1 MPLVSIFGSYNGQPN
16 LGDKCLLLS
25 VLSSFDHYFQNR
37 CRYICHFD
45 TSSPKSQRWWHEL
58 SELRNVEVIPSLN
71 AFLLLWSTK
80 LRHLP
85 VPFVVRQFI
94 AFVTFPLFLV
104 LATDARKAFGIAV
117 RALQRSDIVYCYG
130 GTSLSGQWFWGNIYY
145 YLLVG
150 LICRVSGRSFY
161 MGPQQYG
168 PQNRIQNKITQ
179 WFLKHLVTDYRA
191 RHEAC
196 KELLGASE
204 ANLTFDE
211 VFGCTSLYPISQRSS
226 RNRDLLLV
234 NLRANAF
241 SRTVSE
247 AERIAFAKVVEELS
261 RSLRGARVVVFQMS
275 DAAVCDDAG
284 VMEYFRTHCPGLD
297 VSLAPRFTDEHELIR
312 LCGEAFGVISMSYH
326 GCVFAMLAGVP
337 AVPVV
342 IGGYYDYKF
351 RDFARYC
358 GGQQWPVLDLSLID
372 PGEGARSVR
381 QYFEEYDNG
390 AVVRTRVEAER
401 QRQTWYRSFAV
412 DGALE
417 NRSLEQYELP
427 PLR

>member
-1 MPLVSIFGSYNGQPN
+1 
-16 LGDKCLLLS
+16 
-25 VLSSFDHYFQNR
+25 
-37 CRYICHFD
+37 
-45 TSSPKSQRWWHEL
+45 
-58 SELRNVEVIPSLN
+58 
-71 AFLLLWSTK
+71 
-80 LRHLP
+80 
-85 VPFVVRQFI
+85 
-94 AFVTFPLFLV
+94 
-104 LATDARKAFGIAV
+104 
-117 RALQRSDIVYCYG
+117 
-130 GTSLSGQWFWGNIYY
+130 
-145 YLLVG
+145 
-150 LICRVSGRSFY
+150 
-161 MGPQQYG
+161 
-168 PQNRIQNKITQ
+168 
-179 WFLKHLVTDYRA
+179 
-191 RHEAC
+191 
-196 KELLGASE
+196 
-204 ANLTFDE
+204 
-211 VFGCTSLYPISQRSS
+211 
-226 RNRDLLLV
+226 
-234 NLRANAF
+234 
-241 SRTVSE
+241 
-247 AERIAFAKVVEELS
+247 
-261 RSLRGARVVVFQMS
+261 
-275 DAAVCDDAG
+275 
-284 VMEYFRTHCPGLD
+284 MEYFRTHCPGLD

-337 AVPVV
+337 TVPVV